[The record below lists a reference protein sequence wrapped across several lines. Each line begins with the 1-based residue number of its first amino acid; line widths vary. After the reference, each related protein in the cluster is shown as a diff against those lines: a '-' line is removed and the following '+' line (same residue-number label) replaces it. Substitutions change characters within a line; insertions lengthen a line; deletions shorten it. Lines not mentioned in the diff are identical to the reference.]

1 MSYKSQAE
9 YEHALA
15 QMREDK
21 KGEWHV
27 DGYTIRKSKPYNLLE
42 ICRDDGGPIPK
53 ALRGQW
59 TELEL
64 AKAAI
69 RAIAGVSDVA
79 PQRAS
84 DDEGVVY

>member
-1 MSYKSQAE
+1 MAYKSEAE
-9 YEHALA
+9 YEAALA
-15 QMREDK
+15 VQRAEV
-21 KGEWHV
+21 KGEWHF

-59 TELEL
+59 TEIEL

-69 RAIAGVSDVA
+69 RAIAG
-79 PQRAS
+79 AS
-84 DDEGVVY
+84 SIE